1 MKIVFLGD
9 SFTYGWG
16 IDKEYGIKNN
26 LIKNDNDFT
35 SKMSNNS
42 EVFNFLNDF
51 RINNNWTSL
60 VSKELQLEH
69 ENRSTPGSGI
79 EMIYS
84 QFLESEVNNE
94 KEKFYII
101 GLPIT
106 LSARKLTSSKNN
118 INYFSDQNSFS
129 KLFNTYSFKD
139 SSEDIIFFK
148 KYFDENYFSFT
159 FINIM
164 SSMINYCKN
173 KKIKFI
179 FLPTWHQSIQRHLTL
194 TDNQIIKKY
203 LEKFIFNQ
211 IEEQINFSIDI
222 HKIKKLSC
230 GHPNIE
236 SQYIIK
242 DLYIKYIKEGLN
254 ECR

>member
-1 MKIVFLGD
+1 MKLIFLGD

-35 SKMSNNS
+35 KETSNNS

-60 VSKELQLEH
+60 ISKELKLECQ
-69 ENRSTPGSGI
+69 NRSIPGSGI

-84 QFLESEVNNE
+84 QFLESEFNNE

-118 INYFSDQNSFS
+118 QNHFADQNSFS
-129 KLFNTYSFKD
+129 QLFNTYSFKD
-139 SSEDIIFFK
+139 NSEDIIFFK

-159 FINIM
+159 FINII
-164 SSMINYCKN
+164 SSIINYCKN

-179 FLPTWHQSIQRHLTL
+179 FLPTWHQSIKKHLL
-194 TDNQIIKKY
+194 LNDNQIIKKY
-203 LEKFIFNQ
+203 LEKFIFNE

-236 SQYIIK
+236 SQVIIK
-242 DLYIKYIKEGLN
+242 NIYLNHIKRILK
-254 ECR
+254 